1 MEIVL
6 KSMEIVLKSTEC
18 DHEGERRGEIMM
30 WTFNVDQPSELLMIY
45 HGIPKKDAR
54 WGGSRSSSGSGSHR

>member
-1 MEIVL
+1 
-6 KSMEIVLKSTEC
+6 
-18 DHEGERRGEIMM
+18 MM

-45 HGIPKKDAR
+45 HGIPKRDAR